1 MRTTYITAGLL
12 SFALALVMSLSAA
25 AQTSATTPSPQA
37 APSQSAPQ
45 ADPQAAPSQ
54 APSQSA
60 PSQNEPSQAPPAA
73 PSGSASQSDQGQTQG
88 QAQSQAHSE
97 DDNPLNLTDE
107 QKAKLRPIIADE
119 NQQIEAIRNDSTM
132 TMDQK
137 VAKANQVRDNA
148 SPKIK
153 AILTPGQIQK
163 LAELQQKKQQQS
175 QSAPSD
181 SQKPQN

>member
-45 ADPQAAPSQ
+45 SDPQAAPSQ

-73 PSGSASQSDQGQTQG
+73 PSGSASQSDQGQ
-88 QAQSQAHSE
+88 AQSQAHSE

-119 NQQIEAIRNDSTM
+119 NQQIESIRNDSTM

-153 AILTPGQIQK
+153 AILTPEQIQK
-163 LAELQQKKQQQS
+163 LAELQKKKQQ